1 MYIPPPF
8 GSVRF
13 KPLELIR
20 TAETWRMRG
29 SEFPALLVL
38 EVCLVI
44 AGCGGSGGSNP
55 VPTPPAPTPPAP
67 TISTISPTSNVA
79 GSPAFTLT
87 VNGSNFLF
95 SSVVNFGG
103 TAVPTTFVSA
113 TQLTAAIPA
122 AAIASAGTAT
132 VTVTNP
138 GPAGS
143 TAVNFVINA
152 ASSGAFTATGSM
164 TTARARHTAT
174 LLPNG
179 KVLITGGITIW
190 STPTQTTSSAE
201 IYDPSTGMFSP
212 TGSMTTARAG
222 HTATLLPN
230 GKVLIAGG
238 AQDRSAELYDP
249 STGMFTPTGSMTT
262 VQHDA
267 PATLLQDG
275 RVLIAGETNAEIY
288 NPAAGTFALTGAYA
302 DPTLVSIATATL
314 LQDGR
319 VLLTGCTAQSC
330 TGAVDLFDPLTGKFS
345 ITGPLHADRDEYSS
359 TATLLT
365 NGTVLV
371 VESTFD
377 PSPEDVVEVY
387 DSAIG
392 TFTIVATDL
401 MSAHEFSD
409 AVRLPNGTV
418 LITGGDLPGGNAQSD
433 AELYLPATRTWA
445 SAGSMTTARYF
456 HTATLLPNGTVL
468 ITGGITIWGAP
479 PQTTSSAEIYKP

>member
-179 KVLITGGITIW
+179 KVLI
-190 STPTQTTSSAE
+190 
-201 IYDPSTGMFSP
+201 
-212 TGSMTTARAG
+212 
-222 HTATLLPN
+222 
-230 GKVLIAGG
+230 AGG

-365 NGTVLV
+365 NGTVRV